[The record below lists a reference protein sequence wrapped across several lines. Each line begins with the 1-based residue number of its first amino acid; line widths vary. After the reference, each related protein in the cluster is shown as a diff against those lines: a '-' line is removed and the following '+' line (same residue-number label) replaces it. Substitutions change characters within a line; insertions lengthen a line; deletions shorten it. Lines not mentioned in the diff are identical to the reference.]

1 MSLSPGDFAV
11 LSGALRSVAGE
22 MSEVLMRAAHSTIV
36 RESRDFCTSVLD
48 ARGETVAQ
56 AEGTPIQMNS
66 LSAALEWIHGKYNLA
81 TVKPGDA
88 FLLNNPYEHG
98 QHLNDIIL
106 VLPVFDADGTLVAF
120 AGNIA
125 HHLEVGGAVA
135 GSNTA
140 ATEIYQEGL
149 ILPSMRIDFERDL
162 YGGPVEQIIEANVR
176 CPDVVLGDLRAQV
189 SSVLR
194 GRARMLALL
203 QRYGREQLTEAMA
216 QLQDYSER
224 VMRNVIKQIP
234 DGVYIGDDLLDG
246 ERAGDALVPMR
257 ARITVKDTDVEVDL
271 TECAD
276 QVRWPINVP
285 VASTQS
291 GTLTLFATLLGPE
304 AITNAGTYRPF
315 RLLTRKG
322 SIVDPIHPAPV
333 RGRMTG
339 VYRMA
344 TAVKRALGAA
354 LPDAVA
360 AAGCDSTLTVTLSH
374 NNNGRYDMFTEILAG
389 GNGGARGSD
398 GAEAIPQILSNT
410 GNAPVEAIE
419 RQHRFVRVLEYALIP
434 DSGGAGEFRGGL
446 GVRKRFEVLVDNVLL
461 TTNGDR
467 HQSSPWGLEGG
478 QEGSRTVYIIHRADG
493 PQYVDAAGMHVVNT
507 GDVFE
512 MVISGGGGWGDAAKR
527 VPERVHADVLNQRVS
542 EAAARELYPHA
553 FLAAPTRRNVNVVQV
568 Q

>member
-11 LSGALRSVAGE
+11 VSGALRSVAGE

-48 ARGETVAQ
+48 ANGDTVAQ

-66 LSAALEWIHGKYNLA
+66 LSAAMEWIHGKYDLA
-81 TVKPGDA
+81 TARPGDA
-88 FLLNNPYEHG
+88 FLLNNAYEHG

-106 VLPVFDADGTLVAF
+106 ILPVFDTDGTLVAF

-135 GSNTA
+135 GSNA
-140 ATEIYQEGL
+140 EAREIYQEGL

-194 GRARMLALL
+194 GRARLQVLL
-203 QRYGREQLTEAMA
+203 ERYGKAQITDAMSE
-216 QLQDYSER
+216 LQSYSER
-224 VMRNVIKQIP
+224 VMRNVIQQIP
-234 DGVYIGDDLLDG
+234 DGVYTGDDVLDG
-246 ERAGDALVPMR
+246 EKATDSLVPMR
-257 ARITVKDTDVEVDL
+257 ARITVSGSDVEVDL

-276 QVRWPINVP
+276 QVAWPINVP

-315 RLLTRKG
+315 TLVTRKG

-354 LPDAVA
+354 VPQEVA

-374 NNNGRYDMFTEILAG
+374 RVDGRYDMFTEILAG
-389 GNGGARGSD
+389 GNGGAYGCD

-419 RQHRFVRVLEYALIP
+419 RQHRFVRVLEYSLIA

-467 HQSSPWGLEGG
+467 HQSSPWGLAGGSEGT
-478 QEGSRTVYIIHRADG
+478 RTAYIIHRADG
-493 PQYVDAAGMHVVNT
+493 PQAVNASGMHTLNK

-512 MVISGGGGWGDAAKR
+512 MVISGGGGWGSAERRDAARIK
-527 VPERVHADVLNQRVS
+527 ADIRNGRVS
-542 EAAARELYPHA
+542 ENAARNHYPHA
-553 FLAAPTRRNVNVVQV
+553 FVDETAVA
-568 Q
+568 